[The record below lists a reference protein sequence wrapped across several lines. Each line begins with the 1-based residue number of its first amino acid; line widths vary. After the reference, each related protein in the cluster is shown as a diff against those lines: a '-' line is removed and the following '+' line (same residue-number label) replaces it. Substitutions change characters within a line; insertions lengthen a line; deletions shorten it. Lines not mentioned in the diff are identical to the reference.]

1 MQGVDEAKMPGN
13 VPRPLYGQPLYGQR
27 RRAAVIAGLGWFGLS
42 VQLYFNIHDALAKD
56 LSILAHL
63 INYFSYFTIET
74 NLLVALVLTI
84 FCARPQAEQFLTRPS
99 VTSALVVYIIIVG
112 AVYAVLLRNLWHPQG
127 VRLLADVVLHDAI
140 PFLYP
145 LYWLAFLPKGSL
157 RWTDP
162 VMWLVYPVLYFLYS
176 MLRGAAF
183 GTYLYP
189 FFDVAQL
196 GFARVSMNGIVLLA
210 VFFGLGVVL
219 TAIDH
224 ALASG
229 ERGRSG
235 LGRAA
240 EL

>member
-1 MQGVDEAKMPGN
+1 MQGVGEAKMPSNGS
-13 VPRPLYGQPLYGQR
+13 PPLYGQR
-27 RRAAVIAGLGWFGLS
+27 RCAAVIAGLGWFGLS
-42 VQLYFNIHDALAKD
+42 VQLYFNIDDALVENLPVAGHFID
-56 LSILAHL
+56 
-63 INYFSYFTIET
+63 YFSYFTIET
-74 NLLVALVLTI
+74 NLLVALGLTI

-99 VTSALVVYIIIVG
+99 VNSAFVVYIIIVG
-112 AVYAVLLRNLWHPQG
+112 VVYAVLLRNLWHPQG
-127 VRLLADVVLHDAI
+127 VRLLADRVLHDAI

-145 LYWLAFLPKGSL
+145 LYWAAFLPKGSL
-157 RWTDP
+157 RWSDP
-162 VMWLVYPVLYFLYS
+162 AWWLIYPVLYFLYS

-196 GFARVSMNGIVLLA
+196 GFARVSMNAIVLLA

-224 ALASG
+224 TLASDD
-229 ERGRSG
+229 RGRRG